1 MLSHTKQSHLACKI
15 QWLPNAVGRGS
26 GMAAG
31 TRVPGT
37 CPGSNQAPTSGP
49 ALAGVPGN
57 HLPACGTP
65 LPKRC
70 ESGSQLCS
78 SCKRNP
84 PKSSQGISPTT
95 FSSTP
100 KSNGFYCFLRSLQV
114 LAVTS
119 EGFGSRFQLAA
130 RYRML
135 SVPSEVLLNRAE
147 GCSFLCLP
155 SPCLLGR
162 ISSHP
167 KQAWLPLF
175 PKSLAS

>member
-1 MLSHTKQSHLACKI
+1 MGAG
-15 QWLPNAVGRGS
+15 WLPAHGSRAPVRVQTKHQPLAPPWLAFQAIIYQHVAHCCQNAVRV
-26 GMAAG
+26 AA
-31 TRVPGT
+31 
-37 CPGSNQAPTSGP
+37 SFAPY
-49 ALAGVPGN
+49 VRE
-57 HLPACGTP
+57 TP
-65 LPKRC
+65 
-70 ESGSQLCS
+70 Q
-78 SCKRNP
+78 
-84 PKSSQGISPTT
+84 KSSQGISPTT

-135 SVPSEVLLNRAE
+135 SVPLEVLLNRAG